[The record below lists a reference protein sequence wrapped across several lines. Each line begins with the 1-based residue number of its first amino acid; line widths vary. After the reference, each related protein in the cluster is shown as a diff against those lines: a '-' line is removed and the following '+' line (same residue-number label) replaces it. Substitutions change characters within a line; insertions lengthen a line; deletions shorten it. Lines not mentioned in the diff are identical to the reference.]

1 MRRRLYFVLPN
12 ILSAR
17 QTMNDLLL
25 ARIEEKHIHC
35 LARRD
40 VPLTGLHEANALH
53 STDVVHGAELGL
65 IMGAV
70 GGAVLGVF
78 LIMFPPQGV
87 ELQMVTLLISALLG
101 ALFGAWVSSLAA
113 AGVPNS
119 RLQMFAQDIADG
131 KILMMVDVPLH
142 KVEAIRSLVETRHPE
157 AAQGGIEP
165 TIPAF
170 P

>member
-1 MRRRLYFVLPN
+1 MRRRLYFVLPH

-25 ARIEEKHIHC
+25 ARVEEKHIHC
-35 LARRD
+35 IARRD
-40 VPLTGLHEANALH
+40 VPLTGLHEANVLQK
-53 STDVVHGAELGL
+53 TDVVHGAELGL
-65 IMGAV
+65 VMGAA

-78 LIMFPPQGV
+78 LIMFPPHGV
-87 ELQMVTLLISALLG
+87 DMQMITLLISALFG

-113 AGVPNS
+113 AGIPNS
-119 RLQMFAQDIADG
+119 RLHAFAQDIADG

-142 KVEAIRSLVETRHPE
+142 KVEAIRSLVEKRHPE

>member
-25 ARIEEKHIHC
+25 ARIEEKHIHSI
-35 LARRD
+35 ARRD
-40 VPLTGLHEANALH
+40 VPLTGLHEANVLQK
-53 STDVVHGAELGL
+53 TDVVHGAEMGL

-70 GGAVLGVF
+70 AGAALGVF
-78 LIMFPPQGV
+78 LIMFPPHGV
-87 ELQMVTLLISALLG
+87 DMQMVTLLISALFG

-113 AGVPNS
+113 ASIPNS

-142 KVEAIRSLVETRHPE
+142 KVEAIRSLVEKRHPE
-157 AAQGGIEP
+157 AAQGGQEP
-165 TIPAF
+165 SIPAF